1 MTGMKIKKGDKIQ
14 VISGK
19 SRGKTGLILAVKKEE
34 SRVVVE
40 GVNVIRRHTKPRR
53 KGEKGQI
60 IEKNAPLAL
69 SNVALICPKCSK
81 PTKVNYFIDES
92 DRKFRQCK
100 KCKAMIS

>member
-1 MTGMKIKKGDKIQ
+1 VIDMKIKKGDKIQ
-14 VISGK
+14 VICGK
-19 SRGKTGLILAVKKEE
+19 SRGKTGSVLTVKKEE
-34 SRVVVE
+34 RRIVVE

-69 SNVALICPKCSK
+69 SNVVLICPKCAK
-81 PTKVNYFIDES
+81 PTKVMYFIDEAK
-92 DRKFRQCK
+92 RKFRQCK